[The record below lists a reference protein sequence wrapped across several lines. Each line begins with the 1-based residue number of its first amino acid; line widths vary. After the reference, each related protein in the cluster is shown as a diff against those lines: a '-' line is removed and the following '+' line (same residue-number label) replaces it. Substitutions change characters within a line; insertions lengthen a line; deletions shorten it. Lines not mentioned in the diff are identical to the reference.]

1 MIGNII
7 AGFNEFFHLT
17 SFIYMNLGLLL
28 GIIFGSIPGL
38 TVLLCI
44 VLFLPFTYGL
54 APVPSF
60 MFLLG
65 IYCAGSY
72 GGSISAIM
80 IKAPGTPH
88 AAATLLD
95 GAPLAEKG
103 FARKALNAALIA
115 STIGGLISA
124 AVLLFISPLVAK
136 IALKFGPPEYFVLC
150 IFGLSIVAGVS
161 GNNLSKGIISSCIG
175 LFLAT
180 VGIDIISGTFRYTF
194 GNYNLFGGFDLV
206 IIVTG
211 LFAISE
217 TLMKGGYKKGKAK
230 EKIDLAKMNEGEDI
244 TRKDFKRMI
253 PSISRSSLIGVII
266 GAIPGTGASM
276 ASFFSYDQAKK
287 RSKHPEEFGK
297 GSIEGIAAAESAN
310 NAVTGATL
318 IPLLTLG
325 IPGDAVVAILVGA
338 FMVNGLIPGP
348 NLFVEHTV
356 TIYAIMVG
364 LIFTNIFMFFQGKF
378 LAKFFA
384 KVALVPTEILT
395 PVIVLLC
402 LTGAY
407 SINNSLFDVY
417 VSVIVGLIS
426 YLMIKFDYSVIPV
439 LLGLVLGPLA
449 ETNLRRSLLIS
460 HGDLFIFLKRPI
472 SAIFIAVLVV
482 SLVMMIFKSKRKN
495 ITEYAND

>member
-1 MIGNII
+1 MLGNIVD
-7 AGFNEFFHLT
+7 GFYNFFHLS
-17 SFIYMNLGLLL
+17 SFLYMNLGILL
-28 GIIFGSIPGL
+28 GIIFGAIPGL

-54 APVPSF
+54 DPIPSF

-95 GAPLAEKG
+95 GAPLAAKG
-103 FARKALNAALIA
+103 FAKKALKTALIA
-115 STIGGLISA
+115 STIGGLVSA
-124 AVLLFISPLVAK
+124 IALLFISPFIAKVA
-136 IALKFGPPEYFVLC
+136 LHFGPPEYFILC
-150 IFGLSIVAGVS
+150 LFGLSIVAGVS
-161 GNNLSKGIISSCIG
+161 GTDLSKGIISSCIG

-180 VGIDIISGTFRYTF
+180 VGIDIMSGTFRFTF

-217 TLMKGGYKKGKAK
+217 TIMKAGFKKEAAK
-230 EKIDLAKMNEGEDI
+230 HKIDLAKMNKGEDV
-244 TRKDFKRMI
+244 TFRDFKRMVR
-253 PSISRSSLIGVII
+253 PISRSSLIGIII

-276 ASFFSYDQAKK
+276 ASFFSYDQARK

-364 LIFTNIFMFFQGKF
+364 LIFTNVFMFLQGNF

-384 KVALVPTEILT
+384 KVALIPTEILT
-395 PVIVLLC
+395 PIIVLLC

-407 SINNSLFDVY
+407 SINNSFFDVL
-417 VSVIVGLIS
+417 VSVIVGFVS
-426 YLMIKFDYSVIPV
+426 YLLIRFDFSVIPV

-449 ETNLRRSLLIS
+449 ESNLRRSLLIS
-460 HGDLFIFLKRPI
+460 HNDITIFFRRPI
-472 SAIFIAVLVV
+472 SAFFIAILLF
-482 SLVMMIFKSKRKN
+482 SLVMVIVKN
-495 ITEYAND
+495 VKKKNSMRV